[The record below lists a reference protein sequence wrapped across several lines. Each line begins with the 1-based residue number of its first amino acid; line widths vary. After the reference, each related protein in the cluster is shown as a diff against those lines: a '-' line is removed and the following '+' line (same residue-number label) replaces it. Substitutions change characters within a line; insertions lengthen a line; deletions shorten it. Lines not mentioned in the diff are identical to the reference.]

1 MIRRPPRSTRTDTL
15 FPYTTLFR
23 SRKDRLRSPVAD
35 RVSGDGRTRWAEI
48 INLQGRRSARS
59 DGERP
64 WRRPSPDRAGRTEA
78 VEGVCPLCE
87 RHAPLAQGRDGLWR
101 RGPEAQEAARRRG
114 AAGSRTAQ
122 ILHGLCGVDRE
133 SVVEGK
139 RVSVRVDLGGRR

>member
-1 MIRRPPRSTRTDTL
+1 MEEILREPGIL
-15 FPYTTLFR
+15 AALGLC
-23 SRKDRLRSPVAD
+23 RKDRLRSPVAD

-87 RHAPLAQGRDGLWR
+87 RP
-101 RGPEAQEAARRRG
+101 
-114 AAGSRTAQ
+114 
-122 ILHGLCGVDRE
+122 DRK
-133 SVVEGK
+133 SVVGKEG
-139 RVSVRVDLGGRR
+139 VSTCMSRCGPDK

>member
-1 MIRRPPRSTRTDTL
+1 MRRVVKPRQSAQTSEEM
-15 FPYTTLFR
+15 R
-23 SRKDRLRSPVAD
+23 SEPGILAALGLCRKDRLRSPVAD

-122 ILHGLCGVDRE
+122 ILQGFCGVDGMDEAPLSARAP
-133 SVVEGK
+133 
-139 RVSVRVDLGGRR
+139 

>member
-1 MIRRPPRSTRTDTL
+1 MTAYELLIIDLGSAVCSSDL
-15 FPYTTLFR
+15 
-23 SRKDRLRSPVAD
+23 SPVAD
-35 RVSGDGRTRWAEI
+35 RVSGDGLTRWAEI

-101 RGPEAQEAARRRG
+101 RGPEAPEAARRRG

-122 ILHGLCGVDRE
+122 ILQGLCGVDGMDEPPLSARAQAACA
-133 SVVEGK
+133 VG
-139 RVSVRVDLGGRR
+139 DRRRTRLNSSH

>member
-1 MIRRPPRSTRTDTL
+1 MRISDWSSDVCSSDLHGNPRPGARTIEEIL
-15 FPYTTLFR
+15 RAPGMLAALGLC
-23 SRKDRLRSPVAD
+23 RKDRLRSPVAD

-101 RGPEAQEAARRRG
+101 RGPEANEAARRRG
-114 AAGSRTAQ
+114 A
-122 ILHGLCGVDRE
+122 
-133 SVVEGK
+133 
-139 RVSVRVDLGGRR
+139 